1 MLSRTAPLA
10 RPTYAAELR
19 AAAAWHEGGNN
30 LPPIPTIDSEVTVQR
45 QDHALGVE
53 LGHPDEARVGQRH
66 WNVREFLHQSLERID
81 LREHPEI
88 DFQDIVG
95 EKLENRILAITE
107 PLD

>member
-66 WNVREFLHQSLERID
+66 WNVREFLHQNSECLDFRGHSEVD
-81 LREHPEI
+81 LHH
-88 DFQDIVG
+88 IVR
-95 EKLENRILAITE
+95 KQFENRIL
-107 PLD
+107 PV